1 MLVED
6 PAGSIPSLKDC
17 VSEDSEKVLRL
28 LAALGNG
35 TKFPVILHDP
45 VERGLNTSLQKYI
58 VIEIK
63 LIKLKSF
70 AITYRYKDLLMMK
83 NMVTIFIGQRIN
95 LIYC

>member
-17 VSEDSEKVLRL
+17 VSEDSENVLRL

-45 VERGLNTSLQKYI
+45 VERGLNTSLWKYNM
-58 VIEIK
+58 IENDE
-63 LIKLKSF
+63 
-70 AITYRYKDLLMMK
+70 TE
-83 NMVTIFIGQRIN
+83 IFGDYWMI
-95 LIYC
+95 

>member
-45 VERGLNTSLQKYI
+45 VERGLNTSLQ
-58 VIEIK
+58 ECNMIK
-63 LIKLKSF
+63 IDD
-70 AITYRYKDLLMMK
+70 TE
-83 NMVTIFIGQRIN
+83 N
-95 LIYC
+95 

>member
-1 MLVED
+1 MLVDD

-70 AITYRYKDLLMMK
+70 AIKAIENFYHVFVK
-83 NMVTIFIGQRIN
+83 NYV
-95 LIYC
+95 

>member
-17 VSEDSEKVLRL
+17 VSEDSENVLRL

-45 VERGLNTSLQKYI
+45 VERGLNTSL
-58 VIEIK
+58 
-63 LIKLKSF
+63 
-70 AITYRYKDLLMMK
+70 
-83 NMVTIFIGQRIN
+83 
-95 LIYC
+95 

>member
-17 VSEDSEKVLRL
+17 VSEDSENVLRL

-45 VERGLNTSLQKYI
+45 VERGLNTSLQKYNM
-58 VIEIK
+58 IK
-63 LIKLKSF
+63 IHDTENFWSERKFSWLCFCIKNNS
-70 AITYRYKDLLMMK
+70 YMK
-83 NMVTIFIGQRIN
+83 RSQTN
-95 LIYC
+95 Y